1 MPKFIH
7 INEVIKLPMLGDQDY
22 LFRSKGRLL
31 SWSKFVYQ
39 DMDLSVMKVAVR
51 EEFQINKRTNSIQLP
66 KNTLQLSSV
75 NIRHNGVYW
84 PVYRNEKISDD
95 IVEIGASKDCACEHK
110 CGYKL
115 CNTIKGYEAVTST
128 KSDFLPDGTP
138 ISFTCIDRKVT
149 DKGFL
154 LEVTQKPLRVYVS
167 GVWTDTVLDTEEKF
181 LCSVEVDDNGCVCDT
196 EENINA
202 VCGTC
207 VSKSGGNI
215 PVGGTAE
222 LPPCEGDD
230 TWIYWCNSKL
240 DWFSTQCGGGCFGKK
255 EFNNIYNISELGD
268 RLIFPANFGFDKVMI
283 RYYVDVK
290 LQDMQIPFIA
300 VDTFVTGLLW
310 FDHKYSTDMNKQK
323 LAELF
328 GSRYAKMKF
337 GLLREL
343 NKYRIAELGQI
354 FSPQTYIPS
363 YADKRDYFYYY

>member
-1 MPKFIH
+1 MPIY
-7 INEVIKLPMLGDQDY
+7 IPLDEVLDLPMLGDGDF
-22 LFRSKGRLL
+22 LKRSKGRFKK
-31 SWSKFVYQ
+31 WSKYVYE
-39 DMDLSVMKVAVR
+39 DMNLSTLKVAIR
-51 EEFQINKRTNSIQLP
+51 EEFVINKRTNTIQLP
-66 KNTLQLSSV
+66 PNATQISSV
-75 NIRHNGVYW
+75 NIRHNGIYY
-84 PVYRNEKISDD
+84 PVFRNSKISDD
-95 IVEIGASKDCACEHK
+95 IVEIGASSDCACEHK

-128 KSDFLPDGTP
+128 KSDYLPNGDP

-154 LEVTQKPLRVYVS
+154 LEVTQAPLRVYVS
-167 GVWTDTVLDTEEKF
+167 GVWVNTILDTNEKF
-181 LCSVEVDDNGCVCDT
+181 LCKVEVDDNGCVCDT
-196 EENINA
+196 ESNIEA

-207 VSKSGGNI
+207 VDKSNGIPFGGN
-215 PVGGTAE
+215 ANC
-222 LPPCEGDD
+222 PPTSKDD
-230 TWIYWCNSKL
+230 TWIYWCNTKL
-240 DWFSTQCGGGCFGKK
+240 DWFSTQCGGGCFGRK

-268 RLIFPANFGFDKVMI
+268 RLIFPANFGFDKAMV

-323 LAELF
+323 LAALF
-328 GSRYAKMKF
+328 EIRYAKMKF

-354 FSPQTYIPS
+354 FAPQVYIPS
-363 YADKRDYFYYY
+363 YANKRDYFYYY